1 MKNKFCMNFRKC
13 FSRMPSIF
21 AMILSALLFASCT
34 VIDQQEALLGAW
46 ENDDKMVGFNDGKF
60 MMINKKASETL
71 SLRGSYEFASE
82 PENAV
87 KLHYEE
93 YMNGIGEWQSLEGT
107 EFHGYTDVIIFEVK
121 DDFSR
126 AEARKIRIL
135 KFRVLANGK
144 IYTYRRKPIQ

>member
-1 MKNKFCMNFRKC
+1 MKKNCMKPKKS
-13 FSRMPSIF
+13 FSRISSIF
-21 AMILSALLFASCT
+21 SMILLALLFASCT
-34 VIDQQEALLGAW
+34 VMDQQQALLGAW

-107 EFHGYTDVIIFEVK
+107 GFHGYTDVIIFEVK

-126 AEARKIRIL
+126 AEAKKIQIL

-144 IYTYRRKPIQ
+144 IYTYRRKQI